1 MRALVI
7 AVSRRRATASRS
19 PHARSATT
27 APATPSCGPGSSTT
41 PPAGG
46 GRLDRGQPQLRRRV
60 VPRPV
65 RGRPAGPRGRAAQ
78 AQQPAGEGTV
88 RRRPGGPAA
97 GRRDPTPL
105 RADILCSCVSRP
117 DGAAN
122 AEMRTGGP
130 SLHSGHPRS
139 GTVLEIRKPAT
150 PAPSAPPRDTRT
162 GPGHRDLQLG
172 TRLHG
177 QATETS
183 SPHHR
188 PCGWPPPGSTDVER
202 AVMVPSP
209 AR

>member
-1 MRALVI
+1 MLDPQRQHRLRPAAGLD
-7 AVSRRRATASRS
+7 RRPRPR
-19 PHARSATT
+19 
-27 APATPSCGPGSSTT
+27 PA
-41 PPAGG
+41 A

-78 AQQPAGEGTV
+78 AQQSAGEGTV
-88 RRRPGGPAA
+88 RRPPGGPAA
-97 GRRDPTPL
+97 GQRDPTPL

-139 GTVLEIRKPAT
+139 GTVLEIRKPAA

-162 GPGHRDLQLG
+162 GP
-172 TRLHG
+172 
-177 QATETS
+177 ATVICSCVLVCTGRRRK
-183 SPHHR
+183 H
-188 PCGWPPPGSTDVER
+188 DVER
-202 AVMVPSP
+202 VVMVPSP